1 MSFYDDLERNMQ
13 NPEFRRAYEEQ
24 TRQLESSPVEP
35 SGKRLTWDQLRTH
48 ERQQGGYWD
57 YLSGGKVWVSVPN
70 PSSGAVA
77 EDAEPAPWVSG
88 PVLRKRPIPDQL
100 DYFSERLA
108 ALLDGAKLDRDTLIA
123 IGATVVN
130 LGAIAAQL
138 RKQPLPDITA
148 GISDAEAE
156 ASATSDLTIDEV
168 RALHPDDAAVAEV
181 RAWIP
186 EGTPD
191 HALIELEAHTLR
203 GVLAVLDGWRRNAFG
218 VAAQRNAVEVQ
229 LAKTGA
235 DGAQWQARA
244 EEAERELAELR
255 AQAREEWGE
264 KYSGGGYLTRP
275 DSAWMD
281 ERWPVEQWAWDHTR
295 HGGVVGRRR
304 IIVFEDWQEIRAK
317 DLPEERPEAGD
328 G

>member
-1 MSFYDDLERNMQ
+1 M
-13 NPEFRRAYEEQ
+13 
-24 TRQLESSPVEP
+24 
-35 SGKRLTWDQLRTH
+35 
-48 ERQQGGYWD
+48 
-57 YLSGGKVWVSVPN
+57 SGGTESP
-70 PSSGAVA
+70 
-77 EDAEPAPWVSG
+77 
-88 PVLRKRPIPDQL
+88 
-100 DYFSERLA
+100 
-108 ALLDGAKLDRDTLIA
+108 
-123 IGATVVN
+123 
-130 LGAIAAQL
+130 
-138 RKQPLPDITA
+138 
-148 GISDAEAE
+148 
-156 ASATSDLTIDEV
+156 ASAAADIDEV

-191 HALIELEAHTLR
+191 DALIELEAHTLR

-229 LAKTGA
+229 LAKTSA

-275 DSAWMD
+275 DFAWMD

-295 HGGVVGRRR
+295 HGGVVGKRT
-304 IIVFEDWQEIRAK
+304 IIVVEDWQKIRAK
-317 DLPEERPEAGD
+317 DLPEERPEAD
-328 G
+328 GG